1 MAKTKKGVAMK
12 DLTQDCGNSSVASLD
27 EVSRLY
33 EILLQQL
40 AGDDLA
46 ERGLVMNWLPT
57 AKAFKRDN
65 GHITLVVPNAFTT
78 KIITDRYLHTIQR
91 VFGVREVI
99 MRENE
104 QDYQGLVDQGKEVQ
118 VIQPRPQQ
126 PQFSPDFIRAKK
138 RVAPSVPDMKSLDDL
153 VVHRGNEVAIKA
165 MRKLVENVLRG
176 RYNSERICLVGPPG
190 VGKTAIVCAA
200 VNELLNKL
208 LSGILPGY
216 VHLELVSKGFQ
227 EVHGTKNPDCLTAV
241 LERRCCLLAVDH
253 LGGLVKDEDTTPYSN
268 RPGTQK
274 SFMALWEVAGRRPV
288 ICTYT
293 GNMAGLY
300 KLAGQIGNDDTEGSK
315 DNPLKSRLLG
325 MKLIPVG
332 VPTEERARF
341 ITGMI
346 EKTGKA
352 PGEEELAQIVS
363 YLDDIIPQGAAIR
376 EIAGFFRGTL
386 ELSAG
391 IAPISLQLVQNC
403 FGQRDLFPADVAEA
417 QASAERILGI
427 ADKLFPG
434 ISLSKLIS
442 PSREREVFR
451 VRMRLMWLIK
461 KLVPG
466 ITDYEI
472 GMHFGGRE
480 HSTVNV
486 ALKQAKSLSEGE
498 QQRLLAEASK
508 MLGLRNA

>member
-1 MAKTKKGVAMK
+1 
-12 DLTQDCGNSSVASLD
+12 
-27 EVSRLY
+27 
-33 EILLQQL
+33 
-40 AGDDLA
+40 
-46 ERGLVMNWLPT
+46 
-57 AKAFKRDN
+57 
-65 GHITLVVPNAFTT
+65 
-78 KIITDRYLHTIQR
+78 
-91 VFGVREVI
+91 
-99 MRENE
+99 
-104 QDYQGLVDQGKEVQ
+104 
-118 VIQPRPQQ
+118 
-126 PQFSPDFIRAKK
+126 
-138 RVAPSVPDMKSLDDL
+138 
-153 VVHRGNEVAIKA
+153 
-165 MRKLVENVLRG
+165 
-176 RYNSERICLVGPPG
+176 
-190 VGKTAIVCAA
+190 
-200 VNELLNKL
+200 
-208 LSGILPGY
+208 
-216 VHLELVSKGFQ
+216 
-227 EVHGTKNPDCLTAV
+227 
-241 LERRCCLLAVDH
+241 
-253 LGGLVKDEDTTPYSN
+253 
-268 RPGTQK
+268 
-274 SFMALWEVAGRRPV
+274 
-288 ICTYT
+288 
-293 GNMAGLY
+293 
-300 KLAGQIGNDDTEGSK
+300 
-315 DNPLKSRLLG
+315 
-325 MKLIPVG
+325 
-332 VPTEERARF
+332 
-341 ITGMI
+341 MI

-376 EIAGFFRGTL
+376 EIAGFFIGTL